1 MNQTKKKNPLKRL
14 LSMRG
19 MGQVV
24 TVTIGLIVLLVAF
37 ALINPNFWSPTNRT
51 NLLRQIAPILIIGI
65 AQSYVLITGNID
77 LSIGSVVGMSTM
89 VAATLMS
96 KGIMSPIPALLVTLL
111 CCLLM
116 LASAVLLVLAAGVFT
131 APTTHLSLFSA
142 LVLIFMLIVGNRV
155 LTNNAEATL
164 LDVVHDNIDDVE
176 YEGGYLDLDELNLYR
191 HNVYIL
197 VYDEQEQLIGGA
209 GLRHFDGDEEF
220 MNGQTRD
227 VTIDGEKYLVYDL
240 YVQNPGGNVWLRGIT
255 STDNSF
261 SAVRVIVI
269 LSLVLFPVLVLLT
282 AVVLFA
288 TGIAG
293 SSVAA
298 LKDLT
303 DTARIAL
310 LPGSGWPQQTGV
322 AELEQ
327 IAPLTGSFVELGDEG
342 CVVWSRTGKKLNSI
356 QSGYARPAL
365 AAGKTRFV
373 LYNRSGN
380 ELRVESRTQNLY
392 TKQLENSI
400 FLCAMSDNGTL
411 AVVTE
416 DQTSMAKLL
425 VYSPSMEQQL
435 SWSMTSNDGTPLRMA
450 FSPDSRKLAAAAVTV
465 SGGQV
470 MTNLYLINL
479 ASGDP
484 VSLVNQGGVPQWL
497 GWTSASTILAVYDTR
512 AVLYNAGGG
521 ERAVYDFAGTELKD
535 VSVDAAGNVALL
547 LASGQVSQAVTL
559 DKNLNVQFS
568 AAVSAANSIVRAGN
582 LFYLLADNAVECF
595 DASGAQQWSQ
605 NLDTS
610 PQALLA
616 NSRDL
621 LLFSGNTVQKLAAPA
636 E

>member
-1 MNQTKKKNPLKRL
+1 MTCLLLFYEFFKTGLFAVGGGLATLPFLYDMAARHPEWFTVSQLADMLAVSESTPGPLGVNMATYVGYL
-14 LSMRG
+14 
-19 MGQVV
+19 
-24 TVTIGLIVLLVAF
+24 TA
-37 ALINPNFWSPTNRT
+37 
-51 NLLRQIAPILIIGI
+51 GI
-65 AQSYVLITGNID
+65 PGA
-77 LSIGSVVGMSTM
+77 
-89 VAATLMS
+89 VAATM
-96 KGIMSPIPALLVTLL
+96 GLV
-111 CCLLM
+111 
-116 LASAVLLVLAAGVFT
+116 
-131 APTTHLSLFSA
+131 APS
-142 LVLIFMLIVGNRV
+142 
-155 LTNNAEATL
+155 
-164 LDVVHDNIDDVE
+164 
-176 YEGGYLDLDELNLYR
+176 
-191 HNVYIL
+191 
-197 VYDEQEQLIGGA
+197 
-209 GLRHFDGDEEF
+209 
-220 MNGQTRD
+220 
-227 VTIDGEKYLVYDL
+227 
-240 YVQNPGGNVWLRGIT
+240 
-255 STDNSF
+255 
-261 SAVRVIVI
+261 VIVI
-269 LSLVLFPVLVLLT
+269 LIVAAFLKRFRESRLVNNVFYGLRPASAAMVAAAGLSVVGLALLYSGQAGLAAVNWKAVALAAVLLVLLT

-327 IAPLTGSFVELGDEG
+327 MAPLTGSFVELGDEG

-595 DASGAQQWSQ
+595 DASGTQQWSQ

-616 NSRDL
+616 NSKDL
-621 LLFSGNTVQKLAAPA
+621 LLFSGNTVQKLEAPA